1 MFFQFNAFGLILI
14 LASLLALYIM
24 YYSYERKNNRI
35 YYYLFFFAL
44 CFFIDAFFQGLDCL
58 TTPFWFKSF
67 CGQICA
73 PGYLFV
79 APVWLMLVYTIS
91 HDQEDLPKKFKI
103 PLLLLSTIFL
113 VIAYSNPWTHLFF
126 SNISLPTNV
135 AYKLQLYY
143 TGTWIYTIVWIYQFL
158 LSLISIF
165 IVIKALIKG
174 SKIYRKSYLIA
185 FISSIVAELVISLSL
200 TDIYPGFSFSVTAY
214 LIVFIFLAI
223 AIFVY
228 DAFDVMDIVNKHTIE
243 EISVGILSFNKRN
256 LLYGV
261 NPASQMIGITSKD
274 INLDVD
280 TIFKNRPDI
289 LEFYNN
295 KNDLNTQ
302 NFKFNDSFFEIKKTD
317 IYESGEYIGK
327 LLTVTDITEKV
338 KRENELEAL
347 SEERK
352 FLLQEIHHRVKNNLQ
367 LVSSFLSLD
376 SRYYKDDP
384 EYVIGKT
391 QTRIDTMALAHEEVY
406 QSNDVSNI
414 DVEPLIKNV
423 VNDVFNKNN
432 ALNIQQNFKIDS
444 VFIDIDKA
452 MPLSFLINELAVN
465 TTTHAFPN
473 NESGNFF
480 INLESNKNEYVLK
493 VWDDGVGLP
502 EKVNLLSS
510 DSLGFIIIR
519 RLADQLEAELTPLS
533 KVKGFGVK
541 LVFSKD

>member
-174 SKIYRKSYLIA
+174 SKIYRNSYLIA

-214 LIVFIFLAI
+214 LIVFVFLSF
-223 AIFVY
+223 AIFAY
-228 DAFDVMDIVNKHTIE
+228 DAFNVMNIVNQHAIE
-243 EISVGILSFNKRN
+243 SVDVGILSFNNKN
-256 LLYGV
+256 LLYGL
-261 NPASQMIGITSKD
+261 NPASKMIGLTDHD
-274 INLDVD
+274 INHDVEDVFNNRMDVLD
-280 TIFKNRPDI
+280 
-289 LEFYNN
+289 FYNN
-295 KNDLNTQ
+295 NDLNIQ
-302 NFKFNDSFFEIKKTD
+302 NFIFDDLWFEIKKTD
-317 IYESGEYIGK
+317 IFEEEEYIGK
-327 LLTVTDITEKV
+327 LLTVTNITDKV
-338 KRENELEAL
+338 NRELELEQL

-352 FLLQEIHHRVKNNLQ
+352 ILLHEIHHRVKNNLQ
-367 LVSSFLSLD
+367 LVSSYLSLD
-376 SRYYKDDP
+376 SRYYKNNP
-384 EYVIGKT
+384 NYVIAKT
-391 QTRIDTMALAHEEVY
+391 QNRLDTMALAHEEVY
-406 QSNDVSNI
+406 KSNDVANI
-414 DVEPLIKNV
+414 PVEPLIVNV
-423 VNDVFNKNN
+423 VSDLLTKFN
-432 ALNIQQNFKIDS
+432 AINIKFKYEIDDI
-444 VFIDIDKA
+444 FIDIDKA
-452 MPLSFLINELAVN
+452 MPLCFLITEITLNVI
-465 TTTHAFPN
+465 THAYPN
-473 NESGNFF
+473 NSEGNFY
-480 INLESNKNEYVLK
+480 IDLK
-493 VWDDGVGLP
+493 SSENSYILKIWDEGKGLP
-502 EKVNLLSS
+502 ENVNFSSS
-510 DSLGFIIIR
+510 DSLGFNIIH
-519 RLADQLEAELTPLS
+519 RLADQLEAELTLLS
-533 KVKGFGVK
+533 DVKGFGVK